1 MKFIFFLKSRL
12 FLPYSVVLWVTCHYG
27 SRGSSAIVASCLCC
41 CFEGPKFFLADI
53 SWVKRFSK
61 GYFAGPTFFLVG
73 ILWVEN
79 FFLVGT
85 SWISRVFRGSKS
97 FSPGYFVGPNF
108 FLVGTSWIQSS
119 SRGSFVVQKFFSWLF
134 RGSKF
139 FSRGYFVGPKFFA
152 VGISWFKDFQF
163 LAAWEWVTENRNT

>member
-1 MKFIFFLKSRL
+1 M
-12 FLPYSVVLWVTCHYG
+12 WVTCHYG

-97 FSPGYFVGPNF
+97 FSPGYFVGPKV
-108 FLVGTSWIQSS
+108 FLLV
-119 SRGSFVVQKFFSWLF
+119 F

>member
-1 MKFIFFLKSRL
+1 MLI
-12 FLPYSVVLWVTCHYG
+12 LWVTCHYG

-85 SWISRVFRGSKS
+85 SWI
-97 FSPGYFVGPNF
+97 
-108 FLVGTSWIQSS
+108 QSS
-119 SRGSFVVQKFFSWLF
+119 SRGSFVVQRFSVFGCMRMSDRKQKHINTSKTAYSNCQIDFSDCQFCLCWKGTSSTKLF
-134 RGSKF
+134 LLVRSF
-139 FSRGYFVGPKFFA
+139 ICTSCIFSRL
-152 VGISWFKDFQF
+152 F
-163 LAAWEWVTENRNT
+163 LSLQLEVEETLKYRCVCRPPSGKV